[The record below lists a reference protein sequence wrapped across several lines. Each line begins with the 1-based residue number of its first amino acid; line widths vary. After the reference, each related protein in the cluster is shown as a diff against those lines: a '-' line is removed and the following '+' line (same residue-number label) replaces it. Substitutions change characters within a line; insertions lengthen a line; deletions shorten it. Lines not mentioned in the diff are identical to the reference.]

1 MEPNTIFMWTA
12 GAAATITSAL
22 AIRAAWTQYNAAIA
36 DANTLRFQ
44 LQRAHT
50 LVDQMTDQVAA
61 MNRTIGELRS
71 ELKTAKAKQAVAD
84 IDAKAAKQKTWA
96 QVSMTPTP
104 TRDTLKAAQAH
115 VKAGKRTRATQ
126 WSGLWL
132 PSPNAQGYKMIFSS
146 GKLEDWIAH
155 VPWHAVNAAAKNT
168 HKTGNITSH
177 SDGGSFRFMVQYRR
191 VRYCTPYFANHA
203 EAVLFRR
210 ELLRAFNLKPE
221 VQL

>member
-44 LQRAHT
+44 LERAHT
-50 LVDQMTDQVAA
+50 LVDQMTDQVAS

-71 ELKTAKAKQAVAD
+71 ELKTVKAKQAVAE

-104 TRDTLKAAQAH
+104 GLDTIKAAEAH
-115 VKAGKRTRATQ
+115 VEAGKQSSQTKWAR
-126 WSGLWL
+126 LWL
-132 PSPNAQGYKMIFSS
+132 TKPQTNEYDKLFSS
-146 GKLEDWIAH
+146 SKISEWLGN
-155 VPWHAVNAAAKNT
+155 VPYAAVNKAAKNRNA
-168 HKTGNITSH
+168 KGNIRGH
-177 SDGGSFRFMVQYRR
+177 SDNGSCRFGVQHKKVLY
-191 VRYCTPYFANHA
+191 VTPYFPSYT
-203 EAVLFRR
+203 EAVMFRRQLFR
-210 ELLRAFNLKPE
+210 AFDVTPE
-221 VQL
+221 VYL